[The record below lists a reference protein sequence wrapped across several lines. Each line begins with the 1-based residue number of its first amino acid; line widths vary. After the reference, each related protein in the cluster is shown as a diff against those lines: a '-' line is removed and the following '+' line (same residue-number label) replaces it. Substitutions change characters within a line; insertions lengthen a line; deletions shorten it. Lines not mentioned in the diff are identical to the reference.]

1 MTTVFLAVTGFNAI
15 SLVHL
20 FLLLLNVPIN
30 VSWMAL
36 IKYFL
41 RNLLELLQWEI
52 LQVTEHLL
60 LLLLFM
66 SAETTSSTL
75 EHILMH
81 AVPTEDVLLLTFV
94 TNLW

>member
-1 MTTVFLAVTGFNAI
+1 
-15 SLVHL
+15 
-20 FLLLLNVPIN
+20 
-30 VSWMAL
+30 MAL